1 MENINWLEKLTTRVI
16 ESGDGICW
24 EEALKLQQLPL
35 KDLINTAGKIRHHFH
50 HNKIYA
56 CSIINAKS
64 GMCSEDCAFCAQS
77 SHHQANS
84 PVYELIDPAK
94 IIQDALQYAQAGATQ
109 FSVVTSGYQ
118 VTAKDLDNICRA
130 AKIIKAETSL
140 SLCASLG
147 MLDANMAVKLKQAGF
162 SNYHHNIET
171 APSFFPEICTTHA
184 FDEDLATLENARKAG
199 LNVCCGG
206 IIGLGES
213 WKQRIE
219 LAFTLRELE
228 VNSIPLNFLNPIPGT
243 KLANNK
249 LVSPKAALRTIAL
262 FRFINPTKHIG
273 ICGGRE
279 VTLRDLQSWI
289 FRAGADGLMMGN
301 YLTTAGR
308 SINDDVAMIADLEMI
323 YESI

>member
-1 MENINWLEKLTTRVI
+1 MNEKIWLSSLTERVI
-16 ESGDGICW
+16 VSELGITQ
-24 EEALKLQQLPL
+24 EEAAQLVNLPL
-35 KDLINTAGKIRHHFH
+35 KDLINAAGKIRHHFH
-50 HNKIYA
+50 DNKIYA

-77 SHHQANS
+77 SHHDANS
-84 PVYELIDPAK
+84 PVYELIEKDR
-94 IIQDALQYAQAGATQ
+94 IVEDALTYAEAGATQ
-109 FSVVTSGYQ
+109 FSVVTSGYK
-118 VTAKDLDNICRA
+118 VTDSDLENICLA
-130 AKIIKAETSL
+130 AEEIKKKTNLA
-140 SLCASLG
+140 LCASLG
-147 MLDANMAVKLKQAGF
+147 MLDTEMAFKLKQAGF
-162 SNYHHNIET
+162 ANYHHNIET

-184 FDEDLATLENARKAG
+184 FDEDLTTLDNARNAG
-199 LNVCCGG
+199 LHICCGG

-219 LAFTLRELE
+219 LAFTLSELQ
-228 VNSIPLNFLNPIPGT
+228 VNSIPLNFLNPIKGT
-243 KLANNK
+243 RLENNR

-262 FRFINPTKHIG
+262 FRFINPTRHIG

-289 FRAGADGLMMGN
+289 FKAGANGLMMGN

-308 SINDDVAMIADLEMI
+308 NISDDTAMIEDLEMV

>member
-1 MENINWLEKLTTRVI
+1 MDEINWLTSLTDKVI
-16 ESGDGICW
+16 RTENGANG
-24 EEALKLQQLPL
+24 EEARQLVHLPL
-35 KDLINTAGKIRHHFH
+35 KDLIIAAGKIRQHFH
-50 HNKIYA
+50 SNKIYA

-64 GMCSEDCAFCAQS
+64 GMCSQDCAFCAQS

-84 PVYELIDPAK
+84 PVYELIGKDR
-94 IIQDALQYAQAGATQ
+94 IVQDALRYAEAGATQ
-109 FSVVTSGYQ
+109 FSVVTSGYK
-118 VTAKDLDNICRA
+118 VTADDLEKICQA
-130 AKIIKAETSL
+130 AKIIKAQTNL
-140 SLCASLG
+140 SLCSSLG
-147 MLDANMAVKLKQAGF
+147 MLDANMAEQLKQAGF

-184 FDEDLATLENARKAG
+184 FDEDLATLRNARNAG

-213 WKQRIE
+213 WEQRIE
-219 LAFTLRELE
+219 LAFTLRKLQ
-228 VNSIPLNFLNPIPGT
+228 VNSIPLNFLNPIKGT
-243 KLANNK
+243 RLESNK
-249 LVSPKAALRTIAL
+249 LVSPEAALRTIAL

-279 VTLRDLQSWI
+279 VTLQDLQPWI
-289 FRAGADGLMMGN
+289 FKAGANGLMMGN

-308 SINDDVAMIADLEMI
+308 NIDDDTTMIEKLEMV